1 MDVPVALNLTANKT
15 LFFCDNTHVSLIWSF
30 VTPCIIVY
38 IDDTGLEPVDPFLP
52 TLYKAI
58 IIETH
63 KLYAKRVCKFL
74 LICE

>member
-1 MDVPVALNLTANKT
+1 MDVPVALNLTANKP

-52 TLYKAI
+52 TWYRAI
-58 IIETH
+58 LDKSNKSCA
-63 KLYAKRVCKFL
+63 KLVCKFL